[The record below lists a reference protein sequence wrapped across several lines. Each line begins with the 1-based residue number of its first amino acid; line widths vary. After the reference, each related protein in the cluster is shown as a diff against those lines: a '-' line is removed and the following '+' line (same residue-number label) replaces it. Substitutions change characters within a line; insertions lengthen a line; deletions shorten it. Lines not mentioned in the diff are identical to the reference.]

1 MKLEFLELSVFS
13 DSETLFKC
21 KNWWSKCLQE
31 IVLVHH
37 FIVPCFPIQ
46 MSVQKF
52 SIFANSGIPT
62 YVTKMII

>member
-1 MKLEFLELSVFS
+1 MKLEFLESSVFS

-37 FIVPCFPIQ
+37 FIVPFIPIQ
-46 MSVQKF
+46 MTLAYIELEQCS
-52 SIFANSGIPT
+52 T
-62 YVTKMII
+62 WTW

>member
-1 MKLEFLELSVFS
+1 MKLEFLESSVFS
-13 DSETLFKC
+13 DSETLFKY

-37 FIVPCFPIQ
+37 FIAPFFPIQ

-52 SIFANSGIPT
+52 CHFLQIPESLKT
-62 YVTKMII
+62 GTKLG